1 VTAIVDDF
9 YGHQSELVAAVL
21 NGKPADGGLDDML
34 ETWADQRRPQLSR
47 NAQLLQELRSSG
59 APDLAMLA
67 VANRQIKA
75 IVAG

>member
-1 VTAIVDDF
+1 
-9 YGHQSELVAAVL
+9 L
-21 NGKPADGGLDDML
+21 NGKPGDGGLDDML